1 MEINELLQITID
13 RKASDIH
20 LIPGYFPNIRINNEL
35 FAIRNQEILTD
46 VASKKLFL
54 PMLSDSQKELLLTN
68 KEIDF
73 GYDYGGYR
81 FRVNFY
87 FTKGAIAA
95 SFRLI
100 PSVIKTLEQLNLPPI
115 LYEFTKYRQGLVLLT
130 GPTGE
135 GKSTTLA
142 SIVNYI
148 NQTSAKHIITIED
161 PIEFTYPPGKSIIS
175 QRELHQDTFSF
186 NLALRSALREDPD
199 IVLVG
204 EMRDQETIQAALT
217 IAETGHLVFSTL
229 HTKSSPETINRI
241 VDVFPPEQQNQ
252 IRSLLSSLL
261 IGIVSQRLLP
271 NIDNTDRIPATE
283 ILINNSAIAS
293 IIREGKSFMIDNVL
307 ETNENSGMI
316 IFEKSLLNLY
326 QKGLISRETAYGYAL
341 RPNEIKKFLR

>member
-1 MEINELLQITID
+1 MEINELLQISID

-35 FAIRNQEILTD
+35 FAIRNMEILTD
-46 VASKKLFL
+46 ENSKKLFL
-54 PMLSDSQKELLLTN
+54 SILSEGQKEILLTN

-73 GYDYGGYR
+73 GYDYNGYR

-87 FTKGAIAA
+87 YTKGMIAA

-100 PSVIKTLEQLNLPPI
+100 PSVIKTVEELNLPPV
-115 LYEFTKYRQGLVLLT
+115 LHEFTKYRQGLVLLT

-142 SIVNYI
+142 SIINYV
-148 NQTSAKHIITIED
+148 NQTTAKHIITIED
-161 PIEFTYPPGKSIIS
+161 PVEFAYPPGKSIIS

-186 NLALRSALREDPD
+186 NIALRSALREDPD

-261 IGIVSQRLLP
+261 ISIVSQRLLP

-326 QKGLISRETAYGYAL
+326 QKGIISRETAYAYAI
-341 RPNEIKKFLR
+341 RPNEIKKFLK